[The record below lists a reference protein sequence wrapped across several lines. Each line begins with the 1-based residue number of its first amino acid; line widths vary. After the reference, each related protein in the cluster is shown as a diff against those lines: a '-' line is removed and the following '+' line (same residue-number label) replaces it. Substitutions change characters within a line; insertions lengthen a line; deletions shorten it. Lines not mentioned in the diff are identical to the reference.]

1 VSRRPER
8 TAFLGERAGRVGA
21 ETFLAHCPGDETAA
35 ASTWSTLHCASARDR
50 IGGINAGDPGHRRIA
65 ARCLTRGRRLDRAG
79 ELHLRVELPFPG
91 LDFVGRLRRDGYGG
105 GEG

>member
-1 VSRRPER
+1 VLARR
-8 TAFLGERAGRVGA
+8 V
-21 ETFLAHCPGDETAA
+21 
-35 ASTWSTLHCASARDR
+35 
-50 IGGINAGDPGHRRIA
+50 A

-79 ELHLRVELPFPG
+79 ELHLRREFPFRG